1 MSLTAAAPPQGP
13 LTAGEPVASN
23 GLPAAVAEVVD
34 RHLAGAAELEQAVWA
49 SARSAPTRLRA
60 SAGLLLAA
68 VVATGLDW
76 AQSLAWLRGDAD
88 PATETP
94 DEGTSRTPAEEAG
107 PVAEGRAAAEAAF
120 LRNEAEWTTWYRRTR
135 EEIESAGTGLGQWRR
150 HLSDTLVELRR
161 LERVD
166 RLDAPSGS
174 VFRRLVGLHQERL
187 GLTAAERAQAGWLV
201 SLAVLRT
208 APRGPFFADGPQALD
223 RRLHEETKY
232 ALATILDQ
240 MPDLVGAGT
249 EGRQPLPARGAPL
262 PLARPDAPPSDLPG
276 LAETLLARRS
286 AYGTYEGPLTVDEL
300 GQLLF
305 YAAAVTGE
313 KSMPGAEAP
322 LRVRP
327 HPSGGSRYP
336 VRLMLYCHD
345 VQGVPRGL
353 YLHDADAHALL
364 PLDDRDLSGELIPAV
379 PATDPRL
386 PATKAG
392 GKIDA
397 AGCPLWVFLVAD
409 LTYQRLHYGLRS
421 YRLVLLEGGHVA
433 QNLSLVSTGL
443 DLSSVGLCGFYD
455 DALHRALGLDGVNS
469 AVLYTYLV
477 GRVTAQGLSA

>member
-1 MSLTAAAPPQGP
+1 MSITVPAVAAPPEG
-13 LTAGEPVASN
+13 LLAVGESVATN
-23 GLPAAVAEVVD
+23 GLPTTAAEAVD

-60 SAGLLLAA
+60 AAGLLLAA
-68 VVATGLDW
+68 VVATGLNW

-88 PATETP
+88 PATDTP
-94 DEGTSRTPAEEAG
+94 DEGRTPRISG
-107 PVAEGRAAAEAAF
+107 PEGRAAAEAAF
-120 LRNEAEWTTWYRRTR
+120 LRNEAEWTAWYRRTR
-135 EEIESAGTGLGQWRR
+135 EEIGSSGTELGQWRR
-150 HLSDTLVELRR
+150 HLCDTLADLRR
-161 LERVD
+161 LERAN

-174 VFRRLVGLHQERL
+174 IFRRLVGLHQERL

-201 SLAVLRT
+201 SLVLLRS

-232 ALATILDQ
+232 ALATIIDQ

-249 EGRQPLPARGAPL
+249 EGRQPLPTRGTPL

-276 LAETLLARRS
+276 LAEALLARRS
-286 AYGTYEGPLTVDEL
+286 AYGTYEGPLSADEL
-300 GQLLF
+300 GRLLF
-305 YAAAVTGE
+305 YSAAVTGE
-313 KSMPGAEAP
+313 KTMPGAEAP
-322 LRVRP
+322 LSVRP

-336 VRLMLYCHD
+336 IRLLLYCHD

-353 YLHDADAHALL
+353 YLHDAEAHALL
-364 PLDDRDLSGELIPAV
+364 PLDDRDLTGELIPAV

-433 QNLSLVSTGL
+433 QNLSLVSAGL
-443 DLSSVGLCGFYD
+443 GLSSVGLCGFYD
-455 DALHRALGLDGVNS
+455 DALHGALGLDGVNS

-477 GRVTAQGLSA
+477 GRVTAPAPPA